1 MSKNYE
7 GILKIKRGGFG
18 EICDTVFNKKVKV
31 DKCNINFNFDGDK
44 VKFEILKEGDNSIY
58 AKIISKTEYKDNIT
72 VGMVHHFY
80 KTNVFIYNDKFG
92 KSNLI
97 YCENNFP
104 NLEDG
109 SFVKVKI
116 DSTND
121 DKFYGT
127 IIEVFGNFDDNIGL
141 TNYFINYFN
150 LSTEF
155 SEKVLKK
162 SEKTL
167 IRYYSEKDDEHKK
180 RKDLRHL
187 RTVTIDPAGAR
198 DLDDAISIIK
208 HEVGYKLYVHIA
220 DVSYFVLKDNSIDRE
235 TIKRSFSVYLP
246 NQVIRMLPPILSEN
260 LCSLL
265 PYTDKYA
272 VTTEINLNKY
282 GNLVSYEIYKSVIK
296 SDYKFSYEEV
306 YDILEGKKEFH
317 DGGIVDDL
325 FCLKELSEKLE
336 RERLKMPEVRFNKGV
351 ELYNSDYSHRMIE
364 EAMILNNIISA
375 TELNKRGLKYP
386 SRYHPKPLEEYS
398 KGILDNLS
406 LINERNINININS
419 IQSLFDNDNFNLKAY
434 NFHMTQR
441 LLTKAKYCN
450 TNEGHWALNLNLY
463 SHFTS
468 PIRRV
473 PDIISH
479 RLIFDQNYEDS
490 EMDKILK
497 ICNENE
503 FKYQKIDFL
512 TEKFKRIRYIKNSN
526 MLGSLFNAIVTDVRN
541 PTITLFIPDLFLTH
555 DMHVSD
561 FSSDKLN
568 YDKENNEFTGS
579 INLKVNQ
586 WYKLKL
592 NKIILSMLELRFTI
606 AE

>member
-1 MSKNYE
+1 MSKNYD

-44 VKFEILKEGDNSIY
+44 VKFEILKENDNSIY
-58 AKIISKTEYKDNIT
+58 AKIITKTEYKDNIT

-80 KTNVFIYNDKFG
+80 KTNVFIFNDKFG

-116 DSTND
+116 DSTNN

-167 IRYYSEKDDEHKK
+167 IRYYSEKEDEHKK
-180 RKDLRHL
+180 RKDLRRL

-198 DLDDAISIIK
+198 DLDDAITIMK
-208 HEVGYKLYVHIA
+208 HDVGYKLYVHIA
-220 DVSYFVLKDNSIDRE
+220 DVSYFVLKDNSIDIE

-272 VTTEINLNKY
+272 VTTEINLNKF
-282 GNLVSYEIYKSVIK
+282 GNLISYEIYKSVIK

-306 YDILEGKKEFH
+306 YDILEGKKTFYDE
-317 DGGIVDDL
+317 GIVNDL

-336 RERLKMPEVRFNKGV
+336 RERLKMPEVRFNQGV

-406 LINERNINININS
+406 LINERNINISINS
-419 IQSLFDNDNFNLKAY
+419 IQSLFDSDNFNLKAY
-434 NFHMTQR
+434 NFQMTQR

-450 TNEGHWALNLNLY
+450 TNEGHWALNLNFY

-479 RLIFDQNYEDS
+479 RLIFGQKYEDS

-497 ICNENE
+497 KCNENE

-526 MLGSLFNAIVTDVRN
+526 MLGSLFDAIVTDVRN
-541 PTITLFIPDLFLTH
+541 PTITLFVPDLFLTH

-568 YDKENNEFTGS
+568 YENNEFTGS

-606 AE
+606 AK